1 MIFLIFLRGRE
12 GVIPCLLL
20 LLSSSTK
27 WETLQEDV
35 FEQVKIHV
43 CKRTF
48 FAFFSSPPFFAPNN
62 AFSCIAITYSPFA
75 ICAARLVAIP
85 TVLPYNTSCKNIMIQ
100 LCAVYFLWK
109 PKNIIHLTKFIWKKN
124 QVLTLS

>member
-1 MIFLIFLRGRE
+1 MIGWPAKLWNNKSDFKDIHVYFYHEPR
-12 GVIPCLLL
+12 
-20 LLSSSTK
+20 
-27 WETLQEDV
+27 TLQKDV

-43 CKRTF
+43 CKLTSI
-48 FAFFSSPPFFAPNN
+48 AFFSSPPFFAPNN
-62 AFSCIAITYSPFA
+62 AFSCTAITYSPFA
-75 ICAARLVAIP
+75 ICAARHIAIP

-100 LCAVYFLWK
+100 YCAVYFLWK